1 MTSKQEAKKKRTII
15 VTGASSGIGRQTAL
29 HLASLGWH
37 ILAGVRKAEDG
48 DTLIAEDQTGRVQ
61 PIQLDVTQHEDVLA
75 LEATIANPEFEIF
88 GLVNNAGHNYMTP
101 FECSQPERL
110 RAMMEVNLFGLAALT
125 QAMLPHLRASAKVY
139 GRAHII
145 NIGSIGSLVGV
156 PWEPWYHASKFAL
169 LGLSESL
176 QNETYNQ
183 GIRVCVVCPGGI
195 RTPFIAKSEAE
206 ALSSLS
212 SLTAEHQALYGKG
225 MQALVKASGAVAR
238 FGTDPSVVTRAI
250 ANLLN
255 SKNPSFR
262 KLVGMDA
269 HIMAAL
275 QNVLP
280 RRWLHSLL
288 RQSFGG

>member
-1 MTSKQEAKKKRTII
+1 MNIKQETKTKRTMI

-29 HLASLGWH
+29 HLANLGWH
-37 ILAGVRKAEDG
+37 VVAGVRKAEDG
-48 DTLIAEDQTGRVQ
+48 QNLIEEDHSGRLQ
-61 PIQLDVTQHEDVLA
+61 PIQLDVTQHEDLLA
-75 LEATIANPEFEIF
+75 LEATIVRSGLEIS
-88 GLVNNAGHNYMTP
+88 GLINNAGHNYMTP
-101 FECSQPERL
+101 FECSKPARL

-125 QAMLPHLRASAKVY
+125 QAMLPHLRASAKVH

-195 RTPFIAKSEAE
+195 RTPFITKSEAE
-206 ALSSLS
+206 ASSNLS

-225 MQALVKASGAVAR
+225 MRALVKASGAVEQ
-238 FGTDPSVVTRAI
+238 FGTEPVVVARTI
-250 ANLLN
+250 AKLLN
-255 SKNPSFR
+255 SRNPPFR
-262 KLVGMDA
+262 KLVGTDA
-269 HIMAAL
+269 HLMAAL
-275 QNVLP
+275 QSVLP

>member
-1 MTSKQEAKKKRTII
+1 MNFKQDTKTKRAII

-29 HLASLGWH
+29 HLASIGWQV
-37 ILAGVRKAEDG
+37 LAGVRRAEDG
-48 DTLIAEDQTGRVQ
+48 QALKTEDQTGRVT
-61 PIQLDVTQHEDVLA
+61 PIQLDVTDHNDLLA
-75 LEATIANPEFEIF
+75 LETTIAQADLEIS

-110 RAMMEVNLFGLAALT
+110 RAIMEVNLFGLAALT
-125 QAMLPHLRASAKVY
+125 QAMLPHLRASAKVH

-176 QNETYNQ
+176 QNETYDQ

-212 SLTAEHQALYGKG
+212 SLSTEHQALYGRG
-225 MQALVKASGAVAR
+225 IQVLVKASGAVER
-238 FGTDPSVVTRAI
+238 FGTEPQVVARNI

-255 SKNPSFR
+255 SKNPPFR
-262 KLVGMDA
+262 KLVGVDA
-269 HIMAAL
+269 RIMAVI
-275 QNVLP
+275 QHVLP

-288 RQSFGG
+288 RLSFGG

>member
-1 MTSKQEAKKKRTII
+1 MTFKQEAQTKRVMI

-37 ILAGVRKAEDG
+37 VLAGVRKAEDG
-48 DTLIAEDQTGRVQ
+48 QTLGAEDPTGCVQ
-61 PIQLDVTQHEDVLA
+61 PVQLDVTKHEDLVA
-75 LEATIANPEFEIF
+75 LEATVAKAELEIC
-88 GLVNNAGHNYMTP
+88 GLINNAGHNYMTP

-125 QAMLPHLRASAKVY
+125 QALLPHLRASAKVH

-206 ALSSLS
+206 ASVSLS
-212 SLTAEHQALYGKG
+212 SLTVEHQALYGKG
-225 MQALVKASGAVAR
+225 MQALVKASGAVER
-238 FGTDPSVVTRAI
+238 FGTDPSVVARAI

-255 SKNPSFR
+255 SKNPPFR

-288 RQSFGG
+288 RESFGG

>member
-1 MTSKQEAKKKRTII
+1 MTSKQESKTKRAII

-37 ILAGVRKAEDG
+37 VLAGVRKAEDG
-48 DTLIAEDQTGRVQ
+48 QALIGDDKTGRVQ
-61 PIQLDVTQHEDVLA
+61 PIQLDVTKHEDVLA
-75 LEATIANPEFEIF
+75 LEAAISKAELDIC
-88 GLVNNAGHNYMTP
+88 GLINNAGHNYMTP

-125 QAMLPHLRASAKVY
+125 QAMLPCLRASAKAY
-139 GRAHII
+139 GRARII

-183 GIRVCVVCPGGI
+183 GIRISVVCPGGI

-206 ALSSLS
+206 ASVSLSSLS
-212 SLTAEHQALYGKG
+212 NEHRALYGKG
-225 MQALVKASGAVAR
+225 MQALVKASGAVER
-238 FGTDPSVVTRAI
+238 FGTDPSVVARAI
-250 ANLLN
+250 ANLIN
-255 SKNPSFR
+255 SKNPPFR
-262 KLVGMDA
+262 KLVGIDA

-275 QNVLP
+275 QSVLP